1 VITPG
6 WDIFS
11 TAVGRLCHF
20 APEQL
25 EGKCYSG
32 EKVDI
37 WAMGVALFRMI
48 VGRPP
53 FTGKSIQVLVKDIK
67 DVNYSL
73 PDFVSPGS
81 SLFISLDLS
90 PSLFDHQRQK
100 TDSGDQRQRI

>member
-11 TAVGRLCHF
+11 TAVGSLCHL

-81 SLFISLDLS
+81 SIFISLHLS